1 MMCHLHEYKG
11 NPPPRH
17 YRHKANLRPPVA
29 AQEMWAEIVQL
40 CLRRQSGQET
50 KVAAAPCQSAL
61 KEEVGLMKVL
71 EGVVV
76 TVKSC
81 RPREV
86 VERVERDEKPKAVL
100 G

>member
-1 MMCHLHEYKG
+1 
-11 NPPPRH
+11 
-17 YRHKANLRPPVA
+17 
-29 AQEMWAEIVQL
+29 MWAEIVQL

-50 KVAAAPCQSAL
+50 KVAEAPCQSAL

-76 TVKSC
+76 VIVKSR

-86 VERVERDEKPKAVL
+86 VERVEWDETPKVQEALAPQNVVAT
-100 G
+100 